1 MKLIANFLFLLV
13 LFSLPISSYPT
24 NCNSLYRN
32 NFYATKRD
40 TSLSDIFPTNC
51 LDYFKNLNKK
61 ELENFTYRKNVHSYI
76 DTRGYNLLTVAVI
89 YQNYKASHLLLKNGS
104 DPNLRTKSGYTALHY
119 AILDQNLEIVTLLLL
134 SGANINIATDLGK
147 TPLMLAAQKN
157 RLDIVALLLKKG
169 ADINAIDKHS
179 LNAMNYALKSN
190 KINNVDLISQIKS
203 NPFLMLE
210 YNQSGLLKS
219 FVDSIPTAV
228 NWQNENGVSLK
239 SLMSAQKSE
248 KTIPKRKTNIQ
259 IKRSIEIPDVENR
272 KLEANT
278 RPYIAPLNPTKKMLS
293 SPLDTCIK
301 NERTNERKENR
312 NKPSNPICLL
322 IFLIQPF
329 DLTRT
334 ELKLEAET
342 DR

>member
-1 MKLIANFLFLLV
+1 
-13 LFSLPISSYPT
+13 
-24 NCNSLYRN
+24 
-32 NFYATKRD
+32 
-40 TSLSDIFPTNC
+40 
-51 LDYFKNLNKK
+51 
-61 ELENFTYRKNVHSYI
+61 
-76 DTRGYNLLTVAVI
+76 
-89 YQNYKASHLLLKNGS
+89 
-104 DPNLRTKSGYTALHY
+104 
-119 AILDQNLEIVTLLLL
+119 L